1 MRPPHELGCESSLA
15 VAQAGFRVGVAVPT
29 HPPRPPAMSL
39 LKIAVVIGNPSSTS
53 RTKVLALALADALA
67 QALPAAMPLQTTV
80 LEIAQL
86 APHIVGAGLAP
97 EGAAAVQAIEAA
109 DLVIAATPVYKGS
122 YTGLF
127 KHLFDLVGPDAL
139 VGRPVL
145 LAANGG
151 SERHALVVDHQLR
164 PLFAFFRALT
174 VPSAVYAAEADFDGD
189 VLRSEALRARIQEA
203 AGQAA
208 LLLAAGRSAP
218 WPERVALRA
227 VA

>member
-1 MRPPHELGCESSLA
+1 
-15 VAQAGFRVGVAVPT
+15 
-29 HPPRPPAMSL
+29 MSHY
-39 LKIAVVIGNPSSTS
+39 KVTVVIGNPSDKS
-53 RTKVLALALADALA
+53 RTKVLALALAEAVADALPP
-67 QALPAAMPLQTTV
+67 QMEIDLQV
-80 LEIAQL
+80 LEIAKL
-86 APHIVGAGLAP
+86 APYILGAGRDLPA
-97 EGAAAVQAIEAA
+97 EGAAAVRAIETA

-151 SERHALVVDHQLR
+151 SDRHALVVDHQLR

-174 VPSAVYAAEADFDGD
+174 VPSAVYAAEADFDGYA
-189 VLRSEALRARIQEA
+189 LRSDALRARITEA
-203 AGQAA
+203 ASQAAA
-208 LLLAAGRSAP
+208 LLAARPHVAT
-218 WPERVALRA
+218 ALRA